1 MSLQKMKRV
10 MPSEHLKQVER
21 NLTSSQTAAA
31 SQQQMVILK
40 RPPRP
45 LHKRPRKHNDSIS
58 ESKLIKEK
66 LPSSSLATIGKSTN
80 VLISRNNHNILDNID
95 LTLTDGAVLKQLM
108 NNNNGDLSLNG
119 DGFGEEN
126 EEGTD
131 GLGDDSDSET
141 VTGDEESLFGPEDTD
156 SSESEDYIISET
168 GRKQQAFKKRTPLV
182 TNAAARMV
190 NP

>member
-10 MPSEHLKQVER
+10 MPSEHLKTSVER
-21 NLTSSQTAAA
+21 SYTSRNIEIQAA
-31 SQQQMVILK
+31 SHQQHTVNSK

-80 VLISRNNHNILDNID
+80 LLISRNNHNILDSID

-108 NNNNGDLSLNG
+108 NNNNGDLNLNG

-126 EEGTD
+126 DGTD
-131 GLGDDSDSET
+131 DLGDDSDSET
-141 VTGDEESLFGPEDTD
+141 VTGDEESFGPED
-156 SSESEDYIISET
+156 SSESEDYIISES
-168 GRKQQAFKKRTPLV
+168 GRKQQAFKKRNSNSLV
-182 TNAAARMV
+182 TNARMLK
-190 NP
+190 P

>member
-1 MSLQKMKRV
+1 MSLQKMKRI
-10 MPSEHLKQVER
+10 MPSEHLTHVER
-21 NLTSSQTAAA
+21 SFTKRNSESQSA
-31 SQQQMVILK
+31 SQLTMNIK

-95 LTLTDGAVLKQLM
+95 LSMTDGAVLKQLM
-108 NNNNGDLSLNG
+108 NNNNGDLNLNG
-119 DGFGEEN
+119 DEFEED
-126 EEGTD
+126 E
-131 GLGDDSDSET
+131 LGDDSDSET
-141 VTGDEESLFGPEDTD
+141 VTGDESLFGPEDSD
-156 SSESEDYIISET
+156 SEVSEDFIISES
-168 GRKQQAFKKRTPLV
+168 GRKQQAFKKRTTLV
-182 TNAAARMV
+182 TNARIV

>member
-1 MSLQKMKRV
+1 

-21 NLTSSQTAAA
+21 SFTARNSESQTA
-31 SQQQMVILK
+31 SQQQTVNCK

-45 LHKRPRKHNDSIS
+45 QHKRPRKHNDSIS

-80 VLISRNNHNILDNID
+80 VLISRNNHNILDSID

-108 NNNNGDLSLNG
+108 NNNNGDLNLNG

-126 EEGTD
+126 EGTD
-131 GLGDDSDSET
+131 ELGDDSDSET

-156 SSESEDYIISET
+156 SSASEDYIISES
-168 GRKQQAFKKRTPLV
+168 GRKQQAFKKRNSLV
-182 TNAAARMV
+182 TNARMV
-190 NP
+190 KP

>member
-10 MPSEHLKQVER
+10 MPSEHLKQAER
-21 NLTSSQTAAA
+21 SYTARNSESQAA
-31 SQQQMVILK
+31 SQQLSVNPK

-66 LPSSSLATIGKSTN
+66 LPTSSLATIGKSTN
-80 VLISRNNHNILDNID
+80 VLISRNNHNILDSID

-108 NNNNGDLSLNG
+108 NNNNGDLNLNG

-126 EEGTD
+126 EGTD
-131 GLGDDSDSET
+131 DLGDDSDSET
-141 VTGDEESLFGPEDTD
+141 VTGDEESLFGPEDSD
-156 SSESEDYIISET
+156 STASESDYIIPKTST
-168 GRKQQAFKKRTPLV
+168 QQFKKRNVLV
-182 TNAAARMV
+182 TNARMV
-190 NP
+190 KP